1 MKQIKQQK
9 SLEYEV
15 MNDILKTNL

>member
-1 MKQIKQQK
+1 MKQIKQQN